1 MSSFD
6 GNKLSKMERSKLE
19 VDRVKDEELKREL
32 KRGAK
37 LLNYSES

>member
-1 MSSFD
+1 MD
-6 GNKLSKMERSKLE
+6 RSKLE
-19 VDRVKDEELKREL
+19 VDRVKDEELKKEL